1 MSTEIKL
8 CPKFERAFEILGKR
22 WNGLII
28 YSLMD
33 SNLRFSQLE
42 QIIPQLSARMLT
54 FRLKELEDEGLID
67 RLVSNSH
74 PIRVEYQLTHKGKDL
89 KTALD
94 QVGHWATKWDGK

>member
-8 CPKFERAFEILGKR
+8 CPKFEHAFEILGKR

-28 YSLMD
+28 HSLME

-67 RLVSNSH
+67 RVVNDSS
-74 PIRVEYQLTHKGKDL
+74 PIRVEYRLTEKGRDL
-89 KTALD
+89 RAAMNQIGD
-94 QVGHWATKWDGK
+94 WATKWHGK

>member
-67 RLVSNSH
+67 RLVSSSY
-74 PIRVEYQLTHKGKDL
+74 PIRVEYQLTDKGKDL

>member
-1 MSTEIKL
+1 
-8 CPKFERAFEILGKR
+8 
-22 WNGLII
+22 
-28 YSLMD
+28 MD

-67 RLVSNSH
+67 RLVSNSY
-74 PIRVEYQLTHKGKDL
+74 PIRVEYQLTDKGKDL

>member
-8 CPKFERAFEILGKR
+8 CPKFEHAFEILGKR

-67 RLVSNSH
+67 RLVSSSY
-74 PIRVEYQLTHKGKDL
+74 PIRVEYQLTDKGKDL

>member
-8 CPKFERAFEILGKR
+8 CPKFEHAFEILGKR

-28 YSLMD
+28 HSLME

-67 RLVSNSH
+67 RIVSDSS
-74 PIRVEYQLTHKGKDL
+74 PIRVEYRLTEKGRDL
-89 KTALD
+89 RTAMNQIGD
-94 QVGHWATKWDGK
+94 WATKWHGK

>member
-8 CPKFERAFEILGKR
+8 CPKFEHAFEILGKR

-67 RLVSNSH
+67 RLVSNSY
-74 PIRVEYQLTHKGKDL
+74 PIRVEYQLTDKGKDL

>member
-1 MSTEIKL
+1 MSSEIKL
-8 CPKFERAFEILGKR
+8 CPKFEHAFEILGKR
-22 WNGLII
+22 WNGLIL

-74 PIRVEYQLTHKGKDL
+74 PIRVEYQLTDKGKDL